1 MSFEITAVMPKYVI
15 ILNGKGGVG
24 KDTLVNFLAKKY
36 NVIHESSVT
45 PIKECAKVVGW
56 TGGKTLEDRKFLHDL
71 KMLVTNYNDYV
82 TTYLKR
88 VVDEF
93 LHETKNTF
101 LFIDIREASE
111 ITNFLQNVYGDAYTL
126 LITRQDVDKIDFG
139 NSADDDVTSYKY
151 DRYYDNDLSYEEAED
166 DFISFIEYWFELKDK
181 FRIEDN
187 GKMTPILPYMD

>member
-1 MSFEITAVMPKYVI
+1 M
-15 ILNGKGGVG
+15 
-24 KDTLVNFLAKKY
+24 
-36 NVIHESSVT
+36 
-45 PIKECAKVVGW
+45 
-56 TGGKTLEDRKFLHDL
+56 
-71 KMLVTNYNDYV
+71 
-82 TTYLKR
+82 
-88 VVDEF
+88 
-93 LHETKNTF
+93 
-101 LFIDIREASE
+101 
-111 ITNFLQNVYGDAYTL
+111 YGDAYTL